1 MDALTHLFHHFHF
14 QTHLFFSGDLC
25 HRGQFNEAN
34 TGYLHF
40 IRSGACLLHEHNR
53 APVKIEQASIVLS
66 PSGIQHSIQPLE
78 KSGVDVFCISFD
90 FGKGILNPLTYTLH
104 NTVILTLHEDM
115 YLSSIADCIAKE
127 LMSETCGR
135 QIAVHYLSAYFVV
148 LIMRHCLVH
157 KKIHSGL
164 LLGLSDERL
173 AKVLPAIH
181 QYPERQWNITQ
192 MAQLAYMSR
201 SRFSEHFKKIMN
213 ISPLAYLTNWRLA
226 VAQNKIRQQIPLSI
240 IAEHIGYQHLST
252 FSQVFKRHVGISP
265 SEWATLYA
273 NKTAPQPLPVPH
285 VDIM

>member
-40 IRSGACLLHEHNR
+40 IRSGTCLLNEYHQ
-53 APVKIEQASIVLS
+53 PPIKIEQASIVLS

-78 KSGVDVFCISFD
+78 KSGVDIFCISFD

-104 NTVILTLHEDM
+104 NTVILPLQDNT

-127 LMSETCGR
+127 LVSESCGK

-148 LIMRHCLVH
+148 LIMRHCLTH

-173 AKVLPAIH
+173 AKVLPIIH
-181 QYPERQWNITQ
+181 QHPEQQWNIAQ
-192 MAQLAYMSR
+192 MAQLAHMSR
-201 SRFSEHFKKIMN
+201 SRFNDHFKKVLG
-213 ISPLAYLTNWRLA
+213 ISPLVYLTNWRMA
-226 VAQNKIRQQIPLSI
+226 VAQNKMRQKIPLSI
-240 IAEHIGYQHLST
+240 IAEQVGYQHLGT
-252 FSQVFKRHVGISP
+252 LSQVFKRHVGISP
-265 SEWATLYA
+265 SEWAALYA
-273 NKTAPQPLPVPH
+273 NKKQRLAENKEN
-285 VDIM
+285 